1 MRKSRRLIAL
11 AAGLAA
17 AAAVLAHPGT
27 ARAANYNAWQGPDGL
42 CMGVQGGN
50 MAPGTDVIA
59 WTCEDTPNQFWAL
72 DANSG
77 APNYYLMR
85 NEANPSECLSVLQM
99 ATYNGA
105 PLVIWP
111 CKDFSGNQDQRWSL
125 AGAPSGHINDF
136 IIYNFNSGLLM
147 LPLGSLGSQVVQWDG
162 RAQYVWTSTS
172 S

>member
-1 MRKSRRLIAL
+1 MRKLCVLIAML
-11 AAGLAA
+11 AATAVALA
-17 AAAVLAHPGT
+17 VHPGI
-27 ARAANYNAWQGPDGL
+27 AKAATYNKWLTRDGL

-50 MAPGTDVIA
+50 MTPGTAIIA
-59 WTCEDTPNQFWAL
+59 WTCDGSPNQSWAL

-77 APNYYLMR
+77 APNYFLMR
-85 NEANPSECLSVLQM
+85 NEANPSECLSVFQM

-111 CKDFSGNQDQRWSL
+111 CKDFSDNQDQRWSL
-125 AGAPSGHINDF
+125 AAAPSGIINDF
-136 IIYNFNSGLLM
+136 IVYNFNSGLLM
-147 LPLGSLGSQVVQWDG
+147 LPLGSQGSQVVQWDG